1 MATVSART
9 DREGTVADRGT
20 DQFGGAL
27 RWEIFSEEGRALLWS
42 YMISFGLGIVW
53 LLLVIFGPRTRA
65 FDLRPKDEVPIAV
78 TIDSEVPEPTPEP
91 APQTGEAERVASPG
105 PVTKA
110 PGPEGPEKGDPK
122 PGRPGSKTE
131 SNKSGA
137 IGDAFG
143 TGSGAGTGGMVGDV
157 SGILSNVTSSG
168 SGGSG
173 GGLGGVGGGGSGG
186 KAVLGNGQGGQGS
199 VRPGRGGIGGGSGTG
214 GGGGGGIGGVGPGGG
229 MTRGTVRVSA
239 PSVVSAPDLGGPGRD
254 VGELGAFVRSRENI
268 LRYCYT
274 EQGLKVNPNLAGSIR
289 VSITLTGSGS
299 VTGVDAVPGTMSGA
313 GTSEV
318 TSCIEG
324 KIRSWKFPASEQGG
338 GTYSFPF
345 SFTKG
350 ASGKGVVRD
359 ERGAGGLLVPRF
371 VYASAM
377 SSVPLSA

>member
-1 MATVSART
+1 MATVSARK
-9 DREGTVADRGT
+9 DREGTLADRGT
-20 DQFGGAL
+20 DQFGGAM

-42 YMISFGLGIVW
+42 YMISFGLGILF
-53 LLLVIFGPRTRA
+53 LLLVMFGPRGPRLSLT
-65 FDLRPKDEVPIAV
+65 PPEEEPIV
-78 TIDSEVPEPTPEP
+78 VSMDDSLIPEPTPIP
-91 APQTGEAERVASPG
+91 VVPQEGTVERTASPG
-105 PVTKA
+105 PTNLP
-110 PGPEGPEKGDPK
+110 PGPKGPESGEPK
-122 PGRPGSKTE
+122 PGKPGSRTE

-143 TGSGAGTGGMVGDV
+143 TGSGSGTGGMVGDV
-157 SGILSNVTSSG
+157 SGILSGVQTSSG

-173 GGLGGVGGGGSGG
+173 GGIAGIGGGGTGG

-214 GGGGGGIGGVGPGGG
+214 GGGGGGIGRVGPGGG

-274 EQGLKVNPNLAGSIR
+274 EQGLKVNPNLAGSIK

-324 KIRSWKFPASEQGG
+324 KIRSWKFPASEAGG

-350 ASGKGVVRD
+350 A
-359 ERGAGGLLVPRF
+359 
-371 VYASAM
+371 
-377 SSVPLSA
+377 

>member
-1 MATVSART
+1 MATVSTRT
-9 DREGTVADRGT
+9 DREGTLADRGT
-20 DQFGGAL
+20 DQFSGAM

-42 YMISFGLGIVW
+42 YMISFGIGITF
-53 LLLVIFGPRTRA
+53 LLLVLFGPKYR
-65 FDLRPKDEVPIAV
+65 VPFKGPAEEAPIMV
-78 TIDSEVPEPTPEP
+78 SMDSMPEPTVYEPP
-91 APQTGEAERVASPG
+91 APQTGEADRTPSPG
-105 PVTKA
+105 PTTA
-110 PGPEGPEKGDPK
+110 PPGPKGPTSGDPK

-143 TGSGAGTGGMVGDV
+143 TGSGSGTGGMVGDV
-157 SGILSNVTSSG
+157 SGILSGVQTSSG

-173 GGLGGVGGGGSGG
+173 GGLGGIGGGGSGG

-199 VRPGRGGIGGGSGTG
+199 TRPGRGGIGGGSGTG

-254 VGELGAFVRSRENI
+254 VGELGSFVRSRENI

-274 EQGLKVNPNLAGSIR
+274 EQGLKVNPNLAGSIK

-324 KIRSWKFPASEQGG
+324 KIRSWRFPASEAGG

-350 ASGKGVVRD
+350 A
-359 ERGAGGLLVPRF
+359 
-371 VYASAM
+371 
-377 SSVPLSA
+377 

>member
-1 MATVSART
+1 MATASSRT
-9 DREGTVADRGT
+9 DREGTIADRGT
-20 DQFGGAL
+20 DQFSGAL

-42 YMISFGLGIVW
+42 YMISFGLGILW
-53 LLLVIFGPRTRA
+53 LLLVMFGPRG
-65 FDLRPKDEVPIAV
+65 RPLDIGLKEEAPIV
-78 TIDSEVPEPTPEP
+78 VQMDSMPEPTVYEPP
-91 APQTGEAERVASPG
+91 APQTGEADRVASPG
-105 PVTKA
+105 PQNKA
-110 PGPEGPEKGDPK
+110 PGPEGPDPGDPK
-122 PGRPGSKTE
+122 PNRPGSKTE
-131 SNKSGA
+131 SNKAGA

-143 TGSGAGTGGMVGDV
+143 TGSGSGTGGMVGDV
-157 SGILSNVTSSG
+157 SGILSGVQTSSG

-186 KAVLGNGQGGQGS
+186 KVVLGNGQGGQGS

-229 MTRGTVRVSA
+229 VSRGAVKVSA

-274 EQGLKVNPNLAGSIR
+274 EQGLKINPNLAGSIR

-299 VTGVDAVPGTMSGA
+299 VTGVDAVPGTMSGT

-318 TSCIEG
+318 TNCIEG
-324 KIRSWKFPASEQGG
+324 KIRGWKFPASEQGG
-338 GTYSFPF
+338 GTYAFPF

-350 ASGKGVVRD
+350 A
-359 ERGAGGLLVPRF
+359 
-371 VYASAM
+371 
-377 SSVPLSA
+377 